1 MKRHKTKLI
10 HNGVV
15 APHFMKTA
23 TGGMKMARRTSI
35 TLSALMVNFFDV
47 EYVRL
52 TAVNK
57 RNQLNKID

>member
-23 TGGMKMARRTSI
+23 TGGRKMARRTSI
-35 TLSALMVNFFDV
+35 TLSAPIVNFFDV

-57 RNQLNKID
+57 